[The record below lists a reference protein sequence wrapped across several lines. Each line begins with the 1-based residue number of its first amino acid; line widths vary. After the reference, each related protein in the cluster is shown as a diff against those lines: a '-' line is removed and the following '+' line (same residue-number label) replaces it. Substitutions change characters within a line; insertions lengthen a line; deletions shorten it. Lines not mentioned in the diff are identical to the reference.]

1 MHSNCMPEKFPA
13 NSDPSV
19 WCVDPRSEVQSLSA
33 HRHSRVR
40 GPFLLYFVMV
50 SHACRGVLLVC
61 LLVKVAC
68 GGDSNDQGDAGQ
80 DDAANPSDATNDAP
94 TDAPNPDNV
103 QLSTLSAEE
112 LDAACDQV
120 KAITDA
126 ASDVF
131 SKQNFCE
138 ILALPVTDSEEACED
153 YVADCIPDVV
163 IEDPI
168 KIAGQRCVKEI
179 QAMDASCTAGTVDLA
194 TCIQK
199 TVDGFRFIM
208 ESTDCSTTGSAPG
221 TTIPPECIPIYACD
235 LFWFLEDYGQ

>member
-1 MHSNCMPEKFPA
+1 MLTYA
-13 NSDPSV
+13 
-19 WCVDPRSEVQSLSA
+19 
-33 HRHSRVR
+33 RVR
-40 GPFLLYFVMV
+40 IVLTGLRITWTLL
-50 SHACRGVLLVC
+50 LLVSMS
-61 LLVKVAC
+61 C
-68 GGDSNDQGDAGQ
+68 GEGEPGQGDASQ
-80 DDAANPSDATNDAP
+80 SDAADTGDAA

-138 ILALPVTDSEEACED
+138 ILALPETDSEQACED
-153 YVADCIPDVV
+153 HVADCILHGEP

-179 QAMDASCTAGTVDLA
+179 ETIDASCTAGTVDLT

-208 ESTDCSTTGSAPG
+208 ESTDCSTPGSAPG
-221 TTIPPECIPIYACD
+221 TTIPPECIPIYECD